1 MNNSFYDDKDLREID
16 EQISEVIG
24 QPTLVDQ
31 MQERNDKAQ
40 AAKTNWSNEFRQ
52 YWYIYLPLLVSS
64 VFTMM
69 LGLYMGLAPYLRTE
83 ADGSKMITFN
93 TDWGHI
99 FTAAV
104 YVVAF
109 VFVTEV
115 AFAIFHNLFH
125 KREDSNGTQQGTM
138 LFGMI
143 LAGISIIGTGV
154 SGGMVVSSTLGFL
167 TEFKEIPPSA
177 QRWVVSVIP
186 VMLGLY
192 AGLFTAYKLSSR
204 KAKAERI
211 ARENE
216 DKLEL
221 DNQVRM
227 RGIQAIGKRRI
238 QAVAIKMYE
247 EMVMRGLLSPT
258 EADWALNSGLTLA
271 DIEKKLGR
279 DLTGEGKIG
288 DTSGL
293 QSRSRKPYSEP
304 TNAAGLWP
312 DGLNARPGIRVPEG
326 EYRKLAKKYPNV
338 PGVFTPG
345 SHQFTADEL
354 CEMWQKSR
362 AEVGEIFASYNNANH
377 FYSYAEA
384 RTDWLSKDMTRENF
398 AQIFDELM
406 MEYSAHPVRS
416 SNNHK
421 DKANP

>member
-1 MNNSFYDDKDLREID
+1 MNNSFYDDKELREID

-24 QPTLVDQ
+24 APTLVDQ
-31 MQERNDKAQ
+31 MQARNDKVQ
-40 AAKTNWSNEFRQ
+40 AAKTNWVNEFRQ

-69 LGLYMGLAPYLRTE
+69 LGLYMGLAPYLKTE

-93 TDWGHI
+93 SDWAHI

-125 KREDSNGTQQGTM
+125 KREDSNGTQHGTM

-167 TEFKEIPPSA
+167 TEFKEVPPSA

-186 VMLGLY
+186 TMLGLY
-192 AGLFTAYKLSSR
+192 TALFAAYKLSSR
-204 KAKAERI
+204 KSKAERI

-238 QAVAIKMYE
+238 QAAAIKMYE
-247 EMVMRGLLSPT
+247 DMVMRGLLSPT

-271 DIEKKLGR
+271 EIEKKLGR
-279 DLTGEGKIG
+279 DLTGEGRVG
-288 DTSGL
+288 DVSGL
-293 QSRSRKPYSEP
+293 NQLPAYHKGMQHYLP
-304 TNAAGLWP
+304 TPQPVAHT
-312 DGLNARPGIRVPEG
+312 
-326 EYRKLAKKYPNV
+326 Y
-338 PGVFTPG
+338 
-345 SHQFTADEL
+345 TADEL
-354 CEMWQKSR
+354 CNLWKKTR
-362 AEVGEIFASYNNANH
+362 DEVGAIFATYNNSNH
-377 FYSYAEA
+377 FYSYSEA
-384 RTDWLSKDMTRENF
+384 RGNWLPEDMTRENF
-398 AQIFDELM
+398 GQIFDELV
-406 MEYSAHPVRS
+406 MENAVHPVPTA
-416 SNNHK
+416 SNNGK
-421 DKANP
+421 KLNP